1 MEHNKCIPHILLTKK
16 YVSMGLMT
24 IYNKICHC
32 VVIFE
37 HNIIFIYNKTYFN
50 GNERLYTERVC

>member
-1 MEHNKCIPHILLTKK
+1 
-16 YVSMGLMT
+16 MT

-37 HNIIFIYNKTYFN
+37 NNIIFLYNKTYFN